1 MGASFAVFAAFYYWV
16 EKIIGRRY
24 DQLWGAVQFWTLF
37 IGVKTFART
46 SFDAGKSKKRYF
58 IRIAWPQERIPFRG
72 LVKYITKPK
81 LKAIVTKRAGLLG
94 TCLLALKF

>member
-1 MGASFAVFAAFYYWV
+1 MGASFAVFAGFYYWV

-46 SFDAGKSKKRYF
+46 LLDAGKSRRRYLRVIKKTLY
-58 IRIAWPQERIPFRG
+58 IQEEVAVLMER
-72 LVKYITKPK
+72 VM
-81 LKAIVTKRAGLLG
+81 
-94 TCLLALKF
+94 